1 MFAVAGDDVRH
12 GVNHVAVV
20 GEIQPQRVFEGE
32 GLLAGGDGAGVRREA
47 RVVAAQLRVDVA
59 RKRDFLLG
67 GDGGDGLRSV
77 ADGGIA
83 VVRGENR
90 VLLVGFNQR
99 GALQNALNQQGD
111 ALLGDGLC
119 ARRADAAVHLT
130 AQGQAEA
137 LADLII
143 LQLAAADAHPE

>member
-1 MFAVAGDDVRH
+1 MLLWWERSSPSVFL
-12 GVNHVAVV
+12 
-20 GEIQPQRVFEGE
+20 RVK
-32 GLLAGGDGAGVRREA
+32 VSWREA
-47 RVVAAQLRVDVA
+47 WVVAAQLRVDVA

-99 GALQNALNQQGD
+99 GALQNALN
-111 ALLGDGLC
+111 
-119 ARRADAAVHLT
+119 
-130 AQGQAEA
+130 
-137 LADLII
+137 
-143 LQLAAADAHPE
+143 